1 MFLMG
6 LWAGVATLVATEFSK
21 TLSPA
26 DFSAAGL
33 TKLSEEELNRL
44 NALIERQR
52 RGEKTSNAAEQP
64 AAAGLGK
71 SDTTA
76 DRDKVVLTPGTR
88 IEYSHVETQLTGS
101 FRGYEPGTV
110 LSLANGQRWR
120 VVDGTYWASAKDAEK
135 LRKVVIEP
143 GVLGSFFLRIDDGGR
158 PKVRYVGPTN

>member
-1 MFLMG
+1 MG
-6 LWAGVATLVATEFSK
+6 LWTGSATLVATEFSK

-33 TKLSEEELNRL
+33 TKLSAEELSRL

-52 RGEKTSNAAEQP
+52 SGGAKSNATEQR
-64 AAAGLGK
+64 AASGLGK
-71 SDTTA
+71 SDKTA
-76 DRDKVVLTPGTR
+76 GRKSVVVTPGTT
-88 IEYSHVETQLTGS
+88 IEYSQVETQLMGS

-120 VVDGTYWASAKDAEK
+120 VVDGTYWSSSKDAEK

>member
-1 MFLMG
+1 MG
-6 LWAGVATLVATEFSK
+6 LWTSVATLVATEFSK

-33 TKLSEEELNRL
+33 SKLSAEELNRL
-44 NALIERQR
+44 NALIEEQR
-52 RGEKTSNAAEQP
+52 SGGEKSNAAEKP
-64 AAAGLGK
+64 VAARVRK
-71 SDTTA
+71 SDKTA
-76 DRDKVVLTPGTR
+76 SRNSVVLTPGTT
-88 IEYSHVETQLTGS
+88 IEYSQVETQLTGS

-120 VVDGTYWASAKDAEK
+120 VVDGTYWASAKNAEK
-135 LRKVVIEP
+135 VRKVVIEP